1 MEARLKECEFIIV
14 KTYKDRSD
22 KFDRY
27 LADIFY
33 APQLPQNGE
42 AASTPRD
49 PKGRAG
55 VTSMASDPSFVAR
68 EGKFLNQEL
77 LDERLAVKY
86 ES

>member
-1 MEARLKECEFIIV
+1 MDTDEGQRAKRFVEARLKDCDFIIV

-33 APQLPQNGE
+33 VA
-42 AASTPRD
+42 
-49 PKGRAG
+49 KGDARAG
-55 VTSMASDPSFVAR
+55 GPIEQSDPSLVAR

-86 ES
+86 EL